1 LGNIG
6 RLDEEEFL
14 YLTDRNV
21 FMIISN
27 GVNIYLQEAENRL
40 IIHPKV
46 ADVAVFGMPND
57 EFGEEVKAVV
67 QSMDWADVGSAFEQ
81 ELMAFC

>member
-1 LGNIG
+1 MGNIG

>member
-57 EFGEEVKAVV
+57 EFGEEVKGVV